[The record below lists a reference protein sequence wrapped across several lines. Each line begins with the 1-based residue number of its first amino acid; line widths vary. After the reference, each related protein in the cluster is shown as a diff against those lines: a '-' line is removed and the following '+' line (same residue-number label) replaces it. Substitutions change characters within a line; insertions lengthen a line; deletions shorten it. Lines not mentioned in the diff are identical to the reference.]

1 MNTLLATI
9 SDPEGSTLWNEEL
22 KINNKKEYKT
32 TVIEVR
38 GVYELCFEV
47 TGKSAIR
54 VTFNVDFK
62 NKGKMTST
70 LSIIHNHYIL

>member
-47 TGKSAIR
+47 TGKSPIR

-62 NKGKMTST
+62 NKGE
-70 LSIIHNHYIL
+70 LISILFVINSHNIL

>member
-9 SDPEGSTLWNEEL
+9 SDPEGTTLWSEEL
-22 KINNKKEYKT
+22 KVNNKKEYKT
-32 TVIEVR
+32 TIIEVR

-47 TGKSAIR
+47 TGHSSIR

-62 NKGKMTST
+62 NKGNIFIYY
-70 LSIIHNHYIL
+70 LIHIHYH